1 MALIP
6 KSRPRDVQW
15 AGRRDDCTGDGDADG
30 DGEAADDDDGG
41 GTGGSSHPVHMD
53 DLIHYIRLHIF
64 CESPVE
70 LVGDLGPSHEGKQAG
85 RSCMY
90 EYVLLGT

>member
-1 MALIP
+1 MALIS

-30 DGEAADDDDGG
+30 DGEAADDDDDGG

-70 LVGDLGPSHEGKQAG
+70 LVGDLGPAL
-85 RSCMY
+85 R
-90 EYVLLGT
+90 

>member
-1 MALIP
+1 MMMVVVLVA
-6 KSRPRDVQW
+6 
-15 AGRRDDCTGDGDADG
+15 
-30 DGEAADDDDGG
+30 
-41 GTGGSSHPVHMD
+41 HPVHMD